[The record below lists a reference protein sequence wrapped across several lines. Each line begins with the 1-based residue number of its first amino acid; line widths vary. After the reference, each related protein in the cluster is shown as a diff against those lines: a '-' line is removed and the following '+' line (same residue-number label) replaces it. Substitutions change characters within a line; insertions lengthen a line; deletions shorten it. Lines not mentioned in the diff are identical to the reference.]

1 VRRFSIA
8 CLSAALAACTA
19 ASTAGVPLTSA
30 EVGVSQPAGGVAV
43 PAGGSGSAAGTAAFG
58 TAAVGAAAAGGA
70 HSGRGAPA
78 AAPAEVFNYDRFGAV
93 RVYRS
98 RGRARDVVLF
108 FSGDSGWDG
117 AAALLA
123 QRLAEKGAIVAGIDS
138 RRYRDALQTATEA
151 CVSPS
156 PDLENLSHYV
166 QSKLGL
172 KKYIEPTLVGYG
184 AGAALAYETLA
195 ESPEGLFKSVLTI
208 AFCPELQLTKPVCSS
223 PNIALAP
230 RLDSSGSQQAVE
242 LSPAKHLP
250 GRWVAL
256 QGELDK
262 TCPAPLTKKFMASV
276 PGSEL
281 VALPKVAH
289 DYAVPGSWMSQY
301 DAAYARAAALP
312 RGETKSAGLPA
323 AVADLPLVIVPAAGY
338 GDWFGVFLT
347 GDGGW
352 VGLDKGVSVELAKHN
367 IPIVGWDSLK
377 YFWSRRTPDGASR
390 DLDRVIRTYARLWGR
405 SHVLLIGY
413 SQGADTLPFMV
424 NRLPEDT
431 HRMVGYTTLLG
442 ISDNA
447 LWEFKVATWLGSPPK
462 GIPTG
467 PELARWSGA
476 PYLCMYGESDG
487 DAACAQLTGHDGTVL
502 KLAGGHHFDGGYSE
516 IADDIL
522 SRLPQT

>member
-1 VRRFSIA
+1 M
-8 CLSAALAACTA
+8 T
-19 ASTAGVPLTSA
+19 
-30 EVGVSQPAGGVAV
+30 PAGAGALQAGA
-43 PAGGSGSAAGTAAFG
+43 AGGSGAARGAGAVAGADAADGPGSVDGAGTA
-58 TAAVGAAAAGGA
+58 GGA
-70 HSGRGAPA
+70 RAGRGA
-78 AAPAEVFNYDRFGAV
+78 APVDVFNYDRFGAV
-93 RVYRS
+93 NVYRS

-108 FSGDSGWDG
+108 ISGDAGWDG
-117 AAALLA
+117 AAAALA
-123 QRLAEKGAIVAGIDS
+123 QRLADKGAIVAGIDL
-138 RRYRDALQTATEA
+138 RRYREALQKASEA

-156 PDLENLSHYV
+156 PDLENLSHYL

-184 AGAALAYETLA
+184 AGATLAYETLA

-208 AFCPELQLTKPVCSS
+208 GFCPDLALSKPLCKS
-223 PNIALAP
+223 PNIDTTP
-230 RLDSSGSQQAVE
+230 RLNSSGLQQAVA
-242 LSPAKHLP
+242 LSAASHLA
-250 GRWVAL
+250 GRWVSL

-262 TCPAPLTKKFMASV
+262 TCPAPLIKKFMASV
-276 PGSEL
+276 PGSDM
-281 VALPKVAH
+281 VALPRVAH
-289 DYAVPGSWMSQY
+289 DYAVPGNWMSQY
-301 DAAYARAAALP
+301 DAAYARVAALP
-312 RGETKSAGLPA
+312 RGEIKSSGLPA
-323 AVADLPLVIVPAAGY
+323 AVADLPLVIVPAVRPVASAMPVAAVPVAAGAGGH

-352 VGLDKGVSVELAKHN
+352 VGLDKGVSAELAKHD

-377 YFWSRRTPDGASR
+377 YFWSRRTPEGASR
-390 DLDRVIRTYARLWGR
+390 DLDRVVRTYARLWGR
-405 SHVLLIGY
+405 SRVLLIGY

-424 NRLPEDT
+424 NRLPDDT

-522 SRLPQT
+522 KRLPQI